1 MEKKVDS
8 IIRIALV
15 GPESTGKTILCEQ
28 LAKYYNTV
36 YVPEYA
42 RTYFEVHDIN
52 NYDTSDL
59 EIIAKKQLELEAEYL
74 PKANRFLFCDT
85 SLITIKIWCT
95 HKFNKV
101 PSFITKSIKDNDYD
115 LSLDLKNIRKYS
127 MYYHHHC
134 LFDRI
139 KHIWL
144 SIHLISKFAKISQA
158 AINYAEVSIVIIN
171 YNYCSYQ
178 QRSKKRKKRRIL
190 YFLGI

>member
-1 MEKKVDS
+1 MEKTTDQ
-8 IIRIALV
+8 RIKRIVIV

-52 NYDTSDL
+52 NYDTFDL

-115 LSLDLKNIRKYS
+115 LSLITNNDVPWIADPQRRNEDLREHLFKQNKHELQKLNVDYKIIKGIGEDRLKNT
-127 MYYHHHC
+127 
-134 LFDRI
+134 I
-139 KHIWL
+139 K
-144 SIHLISKFAKISQA
+144 
-158 AINYAEVSIVIIN
+158 IIEATF
-171 YNYCSYQ
+171 
-178 QRSKKRKKRRIL
+178 KA
-190 YFLGI
+190 